1 MRPLIKLIIGTRPE
15 AIKLAPLI
23 MALRSEDSI
32 KCQVCST
39 GQHREMLDQTL
50 AVFGIRADQDLNLMS
65 KGQSLGTL
73 TARAVEALDRHFDR
87 EKPDL
92 VLVQGDTTTVFCA
105 TLAAFY
111 HGIPIGHVE
120 AGLRTGNL
128 KAPWPEEANRVLT
141 SRLVDLHFAPTE
153 GARNNLLAEGIDAKK
168 IHVTGNTVID
178 ALLWVRD
185 KVEGNAEMRE
195 KLLHTYSVREDFA
208 CDFLACCPESKRQ
221 GTGRLLLV
229 TAHRR
234 ESFREGLLN
243 ICRAIRQMVA
253 KYPDVGVLYPV
264 HLNPNVQ
271 EPVQRMLSGH
281 PRIQLIPPVDYAMF
295 VYLMN
300 KSHILLTDSG
310 GVQEE
315 APSLGKPVLVLRDT
329 TERPEALAAGTSRLV
344 GTQVAVIVHEASL
357 LLEDNGEYKRRSSMV
372 NPYGDGHATI
382 RIAQVIQGFIREK
395 NEHMTHSPK
404 TFTEAP
410 KSS

>member
-1 MRPLIKLIIGTRPE
+1 
-15 AIKLAPLI
+15 
-23 MALRSEDSI
+23 MALRSEDNI

-50 AVFGIRADQDLNLMS
+50 AVFGIRADHDLNLMS
-65 KGQSLGTL
+65 KGQSLGSL
-73 TARAVEALDRHFDR
+73 TARAMEALDLYFCH

-153 GARNNLLAEGIDAKK
+153 GSRKNLLAEGIDAKK
-168 IHVTGNTVID
+168 IYVTGNTVID
-178 ALLWVRD
+178 ALLWVRRR
-185 KVEGNAEMRE
+185 VERNVEMQE
-195 KLLHTYSVREDFA
+195 KLLHVCGVREEFVRG
-208 CDFLACCPESKRQ
+208 FLRCSPELKEQ
-221 GTGRLLLV
+221 GSGRLLLV

-234 ESFREGLLN
+234 ESFGENLLN
-243 ICRAIRQMVA
+243 ICCAIRQLVA

-271 EPVQRMLSGH
+271 EPVQRILSGD

-295 VYLMN
+295 IYLMN
-300 KSHILLTDSG
+300 KAHIVLTDSG

-344 GTQVAVIVHEASL
+344 GTQVDVIVREVSL
-357 LLEDNGEYKRRSSMV
+357 LLEDDEEYKGRSSII
-372 NPYGDGHATI
+372 NPYGDGHAAE
-382 RIAQVIQGFIREK
+382 RIVRAIQSFIE
-395 NEHMTHSPK
+395 N
-404 TFTEAP
+404 
-410 KSS
+410 